1 MNALNSRQA
10 MIESQIVTNNVRD
23 ARVLAA
29 LQMVEREKFVPE
41 EYQKNA
47 YLDEQIPLSK
57 TRYLLEPLVFARMLE
72 AVNIKDADSVLDLAC
87 GTGYSTAVLSL
98 LAKKVIGLEDNT
110 DLVQTAKRNLAKTK
124 NVEVIKGD
132 LIKYPKSGFDIIFIN
147 GAVEQIPAD
156 LTSKLKEG
164 GRLVAVTENFIVVI
178 TRYARKFSLKKLQ
191 QANAATLKEFKKPQ
205 GFKF

>member
-98 LAKKVIGLEDNT
+98 LAKKSN
-110 DLVQTAKRNLAKTK
+110 R
-124 NVEVIKGD
+124 
-132 LIKYPKSGFDIIFIN
+132 P
-147 GAVEQIPAD
+147 
-156 LTSKLKEG
+156 
-164 GRLVAVTENFIVVI
+164 GR
-178 TRYARKFSLKKLQ
+178 
-191 QANAATLKEFKKPQ
+191 
-205 GFKF
+205 